1 MTYNKPNFEVGTK
14 PYSRVDLLR
23 DIVRRSQEMADLY
36 RRSHEE
42 TTERYGEGVRPGWV
56 STDLAIDMHKE
67 AKWQRRADRARGL
80 LAKAEGK

>member
-1 MTYNKPNFEVGTK
+1 MNLNHSNFEVGTK

-23 DIVRRSQEMADLY
+23 EIVRRSQEMADLY

-42 TTERYGEGVRPGWV
+42 TTARYGEGVRPGWV

-67 AKWQRRADRARGL
+67 AKWQNRADRARSL